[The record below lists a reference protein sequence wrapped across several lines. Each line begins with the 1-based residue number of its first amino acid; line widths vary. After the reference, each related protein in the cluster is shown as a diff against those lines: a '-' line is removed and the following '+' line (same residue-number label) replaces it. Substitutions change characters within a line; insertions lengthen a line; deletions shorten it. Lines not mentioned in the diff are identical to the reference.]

1 MGKIKDIHKAC
12 LNNDIKLF
20 RKLIKDPKF
29 KVNVRD
35 NINFTPLMCACFSG
49 NIEMVKT
56 LLKMKSVMINARSR
70 NGKTALIIA
79 STRGFVN
86 IVKLLVKYK
95 ANPNIKQ
102 FERSKKPCTKKTALN
117 VALLCRHNNVSNYL
131 KSKKVSKS
139 NRYKNWKV

>member
-1 MGKIKDIHKAC
+1 MGQIKDIHKAC
-12 LNNDIKLF
+12 LNNNFKLF
-20 RKLIKDPKF
+20 KKLIKDPKF

-49 NIEMVKT
+49 NLKMVKS

-79 STRGFVN
+79 STRGHIN

-95 ANPNIKQ
+95 ADSKIRQ
-102 FERSKKPCTKKTALN
+102 FEYSKKPCTKKTALN
-117 VALLCRHNNVSNYL
+117 VALLCSHNKVSTYL
-131 KSKKVSKS
+131 KSKKAPKSKG
-139 NRYKNWKV
+139 YKNWTI

>member
-12 LNNDIKLF
+12 YNNDIKLF
-20 RKLIKDPKF
+20 RKLIKEPNF

-35 NINFTPLMCACFSG
+35 NVNFTPLMCACFNG
-49 NIEMVKT
+49 NIEMVKS

-79 STRGFVN
+79 STRGHVN

-95 ANPNIKQ
+95 ADPKIRQ
-102 FERSKKPCTKKTALN
+102 FEHSKKPCTKKTALN
-117 VALLCRHNNVSNYL
+117 VALLCGHNKVSNYL
-131 KSKKVSKS
+131 KSKKAPKS